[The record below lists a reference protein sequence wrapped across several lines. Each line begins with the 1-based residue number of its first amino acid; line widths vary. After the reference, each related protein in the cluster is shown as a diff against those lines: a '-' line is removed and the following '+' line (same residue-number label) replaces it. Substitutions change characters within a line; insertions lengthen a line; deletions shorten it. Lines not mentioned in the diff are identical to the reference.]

1 MRTRKPT
8 NREIQERVELV
19 ADMVARLGKRGEI
32 HRACAEKWGVCWRSA
47 DRYVSRAREVLRQ
60 RAGISREE
68 AREMGI
74 SLLFGLI
81 RSGSPRIALMA
92 EARLA
97 EIFGYNAPRQ
107 HELTGRNGRALEIAP
122 LSPEERRQRLNLIF
136 GRLPDWTP
144 SGNDSVAANALS
156 PAKAAT

>member
-1 MRTRKPT
+1 
-8 NREIQERVELV
+8 
-19 ADMVARLGKRGEI
+19 
-32 HRACAEKWGVCWRSA
+32 
-47 DRYVSRAREVLRQ
+47 
-60 RAGISREE
+60 
-68 AREMGI
+68 MGI

-97 EIFGYNAPRQ
+97 EIFGYNAPRR

-136 GRLPDWTP
+136 GRLPNWSP
-144 SGNDSVAANALS
+144 SGNDSVAANAPN